1 MKIRV
6 LCFVIAALFS
16 SQLISAQGTE
26 TSQSKTVEIALVG
39 TKEGALYLTTTDLSG
54 NTTAKQQAFD
64 NTVQMQQIGD
74 YNTFNAVLSS
84 NTTAVSVLQ
93 KGSNNTI
100 LLNKQ
105 ALSIEQKVLQLG
117 DNNTIYDFATYS
129 RYHIKNEFVQKGNNL
144 TINSFGSNSISRDL
158 KIIQSG
164 NGATVLLINKSK
176 L

>member
-6 LCFVIAALFS
+6 LCFVIAVLFS
-16 SQLISAQGTE
+16 LQLISAQGTE
-26 TSQSKTVEIALVG
+26 TSQGKTIDIAIVG
-39 TKEGALYLTTTDLSG
+39 DKEGPLYLSTANLSG
-54 NTTAKQQAFD
+54 NTTVKQQAFD
-64 NTVQMQQIGD
+64 NTVQMQQIGE
-74 YNTFNAVLSS
+74 YNTFNAVLRS

-93 KGSNNTI
+93 KGNNNTI

-117 DNNTIYDFATYS
+117 DNNTIYDFAYYS
-129 RYHIKNEFVQKGNNL
+129 RYNLKNEFVQKGNNL

-164 NGATVLLINKSK
+164 NGATVLLINNSK